1 MKNKTKTTV
10 NESSLKQPVSAQAVA
25 GQLNRDVR
33 DSILVISVLI
43 NAYVF
48 IAWLVIQITNRFD
61 AALISYLQHK

>member
-10 NESSLKQPVSAQAVA
+10 NESNTKPVSAQAVA

-61 AALISYLQHK
+61 AALISYLQNK